1 MRILAIDHYF
11 EQDLEA
17 LRSGSDSNRLW
28 DIGFTPLL
36 ELARRHFP
44 DEVFTGIEPFFRPE
58 YDGARASY
66 AVDAAAWVDDLLRT
80 YRFDLLL
87 APSDTFF
94 WIRAVIERC
103 HELGIPVVI
112 LQKEATIPPGWTEGP
127 AREWGRT
134 SPFLADH
141 MLVSSEH
148 HRRFWIAS
156 GVDGDKIEVT
166 GQPRFDIYAQLHA
179 RQGWREL
186 GARVSPGPT
195 VLFLTYDENAYMP
208 MIDRTGLAPWREL
221 RDQTEQVLCDHASEG
236 GTNVLIKAHPQPAED
251 QSAHLRELSRQPG
264 VHVLNPLGDVRRY
277 LLAADIVVG
286 FQSTALFEAL
296 AAGRPTLYTWWTDAV
311 EAYADSLIP
320 FHKHG
325 EGLTVVRSPDSLAS
339 ELKRLASSKPGEKDA
354 ARIRRAAEP
363 LVNRFIGPVDGLA
376 ASRCWTSMARVA
388 SLAQPTQE
396 ARDLAAEGRRRRR
409 RVYVRAAT
417 SEAAWAAAGRLPY
430 RAYRWLA
437 RNALRRPA
445 VMDEGAF
452 RETTRRERLDARSR
466 RQAAA

>member
-1 MRILAIDHYF
+1 MRALAIDHYF
-11 EQDLEA
+11 GQDLGA
-17 LRSGSDSNRLW
+17 LRASSGSNRLW
-28 DIGFTPLL
+28 DIGFPPLL
-36 ELARRHFP
+36 KLARQHFP
-44 DEVFTGIEPFFRPE
+44 DEVFTGIEPFFRPD
-58 YDGARASY
+58 YADARASY
-66 AVDAAAWVDDLLRT
+66 ALDAAAWVDDLLRT

-103 HELGIPVVI
+103 HQLGIPVVI
-112 LQKEATIPPGWTEGP
+112 LQKEATIPPGWSEGP
-127 AREWGRT
+127 AREWGET

-148 HRRFWIAS
+148 HRRFWMAS
-156 GVDGDKIEVT
+156 GVDGDRIEVT
-166 GQPRFDIYAQLHA
+166 GQPRFDIYVQPDA
-179 RQGWREL
+179 RQSWLEL
-186 GARVSPGPT
+186 GVRVSLGPT

-221 RDQTEQVLCDHASEG
+221 RDQTEQVLCDHARQG
-236 GTNVLIKAHPQPAED
+236 RVNVLIKAHPQPAED
-251 QSAHLRELSRQPG
+251 QSTHLDELSSQPG
-264 VHVLNPLGDVRRY
+264 VQVLDPLGDVRRY

-311 EAYADSLIP
+311 EVYGDSLIP
-320 FHKHG
+320 FHKHA
-325 EGLTVVRSPDSLAS
+325 EALSVVRSPESLAS
-339 ELKRLASSKPGEKDA
+339 ELERLSASTRSQTDA
-354 ARIRRAAEP
+354 ARIRRDAEP
-363 LVNRFIGPVDGLA
+363 LINRFIGPVDGRA
-376 ASRCWTSMARVA
+376 ASRCWASMTRVA
-388 SLAQPTQE
+388 SNAQPTQE
-396 ARDLAAEGRRRRR
+396 ARDIAAEGRKRRR
-409 RVYVRAAT
+409 RVYVRAAS
-417 SEAAWAAAGRLPY
+417 SEVAWAAAGRLPY

-445 VMDEGAF
+445 IMDEGAF